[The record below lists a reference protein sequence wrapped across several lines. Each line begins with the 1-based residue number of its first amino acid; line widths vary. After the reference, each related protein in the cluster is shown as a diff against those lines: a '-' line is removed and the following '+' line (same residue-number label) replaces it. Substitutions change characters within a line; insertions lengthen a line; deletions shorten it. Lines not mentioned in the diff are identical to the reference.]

1 MCDTFCKKIKFWFLL
16 KLEIRSQIRIFFLC
30 PSRNSFLCC
39 LFVGLK
45 TKVNN
50 INPQVAQLL
59 DYYQNCC
66 ATRGEILAARVKTK
80 SKYYGL
86 ISIICFL
93 LISCQLQFFCQII
106 PQELRCNDASLLF
119 IPAKKKKKRSL
130 RNKRL
135 P

>member
-1 MCDTFCKKIKFWFLL
+1 MQKNQVLIFIKIGNT
-16 KLEIRSQIRIFFLC
+16 ITNQNFFFYV
-30 PSRNSFLCC
+30 PAGKAFFVAF
-39 LFVGLK
+39 LFVAQYKHTLRRGLK

-86 ISIICFL
+86 IAIICFL

-119 IPAKKKKKRSL
+119 MPAKKKEK
-130 RNKRL
+130 
-135 P
+135 